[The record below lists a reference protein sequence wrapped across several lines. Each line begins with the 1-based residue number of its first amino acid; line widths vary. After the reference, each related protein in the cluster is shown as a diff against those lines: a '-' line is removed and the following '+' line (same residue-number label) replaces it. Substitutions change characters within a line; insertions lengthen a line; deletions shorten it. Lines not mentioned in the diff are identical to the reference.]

1 MENSSDS
8 DTSDDGNMSDGS
20 DIDLN
25 GEGSFSSDTD
35 SDDDQT
41 GTGDTQSSLGTYSS
55 EISDPEEDD
64 FWSSDL
70 TPVCIASF
78 DEDSGPNH
86 ELSPNDPILNYFYLM
101 FSENFFDV
109 IADETNRYAEQVFV
123 KKGAR
128 DSDWTQ
134 TDAREMK
141 AYIGLYI
148 LMGIHQ
154 LPSLDMYWSQDKF
167 IGNSI
172 LS

>member
-8 DTSDDGNMSDGS
+8 DTSDDGNRSDGS

-55 EISDPEEDD
+55 EISDPED